1 MEHCHLKLT
10 AAVAIRFL
18 RLYIGQQP
26 RKPIKALSIVV
37 EEGIPATSPQD
48 VFLNILAGQGSLQQ
62 LSVLSLVDASGEK
75 GEAPLL
81 DLLAA
86 APSKGAKVSS

>member
-10 AAVAIRFL
+10 AAVATRFL

-26 RKPIKALSIVV
+26 TKPIKALSIVV
-37 EEGIPATSPQD
+37 EEDIPATGPQAIL
-48 VFLNILAGQGSLQQ
+48 LNILAGRGSLQQ
-62 LSVLSLVDASGEK
+62 LSVLSLVDASEDR

-86 APSKGAKVSS
+86 PSKVAKVSS